1 MKNSNEI
8 GGISLTSAKKKY
20 FSTVSTIGE
29 SDSSSC
35 HNQKMMDLHTY
46 DIQEEKT
53 PQRAQL

>member
-8 GGISLTSAKKKY
+8 GGISLTSAKKEC
-20 FSTVSTIGE
+20 FSTVSAIGE

-35 HNQKMMDLHTY
+35 HNQEMMDLHTY
-46 DIQEEKT
+46 DIQKEKN